1 MMLLKETYKKKAVPA
16 MIEQFHYKSVMA
28 VPRIEKVTLNTGI
41 GRYVAG
47 KSTEEQK
54 KIAADIGA
62 DMSLIAGQ
70 KSVPTLAK
78 SSIASFKSRK
88 GMPIG
93 VKVTLRGQ
101 KMYDFLDRLLN
112 VVLPRS
118 RDFQGLDPKSLDKE
132 GNMSIGI
139 KEHMFIPEIFPEK
152 VKHMIGLE
160 ITVTTSAKTREECL
174 VLLKLLGFPLKQ

>member
-1 MMLLKETYKKKAVPA
+1 MMLLKETYKKKAVPG
-16 MIEQFHYKSVMA
+16 MIQQFHYKSVMA

-47 KSTEEQK
+47 KATEEQK
-54 KIAADIGA
+54 KIAADIA
-62 DMSLIAGQ
+62 SDLSLIAGQ
-70 KSVPTLAK
+70 KAVPTLAK
-78 SSIASFKSRK
+78 TSIAAFKSRQ

-93 VKVTLRGQ
+93 VKVTLRG
-101 KMYDFLDRLLN
+101 KRMYDFLDRLIN

-118 RDFQGLDPKSLDKE
+118 RDFQGLDQASLDRE

-139 KEHMFIPEIFPEK
+139 KEHIFFPEISPEK

-160 ITVTTSAKTREECL
+160 ITVTTSAKTKEECL
-174 VLLKLLGFPLKQ
+174 ALLKLLKFPIK

>member
-1 MMLLKETYKKKAVPA
+1 MLLKETYEKKAVPA
-16 MIEQFHYKSVMA
+16 MQELFHYKSAMA

-41 GRYVAG
+41 GRLVGG
-47 KSTEEQK
+47 KSGEEQK
-54 KIAADIGA
+54 KIAADVTG

-70 KSVPTLAK
+70 KAVPTLAK
-78 SSIASFKSRK
+78 SSIASFKSRQ

-93 VKVTLRGQ
+93 VKVTLRG
-101 KMYDFLDRLLN
+101 KRMYDFLDRLIN

-118 RDFQGLDPKSLDKE
+118 RDFQGLDQASLDRE

-139 KEHMFIPEIFPEK
+139 KEHIFFPEISPEK

-160 ITVTTSAKTREECL
+160 ITVTTSAKTKEECL
-174 VLLKLLGFPLKQ
+174 ALLKLLKFPIK

>member
-1 MMLLKETYKKKAVPA
+1 MMLLKETYEKKAVPA
-16 MIEQFHYKSVMA
+16 MFQQFHYKSVMA
-28 VPRIEKVTLNTGI
+28 VPRVAKGTLNTGI

-47 KSTEEQK
+47 KSLEEQK
-54 KIAADIGA
+54 KIAADIAG
-62 DMSLIAGQ
+62 DISLIAGQ
-70 KSVPTLAK
+70 KAVPTLAK

-101 KMYDFLDRLLN
+101 RMYDFLDRLLH

-139 KEHMFIPEIFPEK
+139 KEHIFFPEISPEK
-152 VKHMIGLE
+152 VKQMIGLE
-160 ITVTTSAKTREECL
+160 ITITTSAKTREECL
-174 VLLKLLGFPLKQ
+174 ALLKLLGFPLK

>member
-1 MMLLKETYKKKAVPA
+1 MMLLKETYEKKAQSA
-16 MIEQFHYKSVMA
+16 MQKQFHYKSVMA

-47 KSTEEQK
+47 KSLEEQK
-54 KIAADIGA
+54 KIAADIAA
-62 DMSLIAGQ
+62 DLSLSAGQ
-70 KSVPTLAK
+70 KAVPTLAK

-101 KMYDFLDRLLN
+101 RMNDFLDRLLN

-139 KEHMFIPEIFPEK
+139 KEHIFFPEVSPEK

-160 ITVTTSAKTREECL
+160 ITITTSAKTREECL
-174 VLLKLLGFPLKQ
+174 ALFKLLGFPLK

>member
-1 MMLLKETYKKKAVPA
+1 MMLLQETYAKKAVPA
-16 MIEQFHYKSVMA
+16 MIQQFHYKSIMA

-41 GRYVAG
+41 GRLVGG

-54 KIAADIGA
+54 KIAADVAA
-62 DMSLIAGQ
+62 DLSLIAGQ
-70 KSVPTLAK
+70 KAVPTLAK

-93 VKVTLRGQ
+93 IKVTLRGQ
-101 KMYDFLDRLLN
+101 RMHDFLDRLIH

-139 KEHMFIPEIFPEK
+139 KEHIFFPEISPEK

-160 ITVTTSAKTREECL
+160 ITVTTSANTREECL
-174 VLLKLLGFPLKQ
+174 ALLKLLGFPLQ

>member
-1 MMLLKETYKKKAVPA
+1 MMLLKETYEKKAVPA
-16 MIEQFHYKSVMA
+16 MQKQFHYKSVMA

-41 GRYVAG
+41 GRFVGG

-54 KIAADIGA
+54 KIAADIAG

-70 KSVPTLAK
+70 KAVPTLAK
-78 SSIASFKSRK
+78 TSIASFKSRQ

-101 KMYDFLDRLLN
+101 RMYDFLNRLIN

-118 RDFQGLDPKSLDKE
+118 RDFQGLDSKSLDKE

-139 KEHMFIPEIFPEK
+139 REHIFFPEISPEK

-160 ITVTTSAKTREECL
+160 ITITTSAKTREECL
-174 VLLKLLGFPLKQ
+174 VLLKLLGFPIK

>member
-1 MMLLKETYKKKAVPA
+1 MLLKETYEKKAVSA
-16 MIEQFHYKSVMA
+16 MTQQFHYKSTMA
-28 VPRIEKVTLNTGI
+28 VPRVVKVTLNTGI

-54 KIAADIGA
+54 KIAADIAA
-62 DMSLIAGQ
+62 DLSLIAGQ
-70 KSVPTLAK
+70 KAVATLAK
-78 SSIASFKSRK
+78 TSIAAFKSRK

-101 KMYDFLDRLLN
+101 RMYDFLDRLLN

-132 GNMSIGI
+132 GNMSLGI
-139 KEHMFIPEIFPEK
+139 KEHVFFPEISPEK
-152 VKHMIGLE
+152 VKHQIGLE

-174 VLLKLLGFPLKQ
+174 ALLKLLNFPLK

>member
-1 MMLLKETYKKKAVPA
+1 MMLLKETYEKKAVPA
-16 MIEQFHYKSVMA
+16 MTQQFHYKSTMA
-28 VPRIEKVTLNTGI
+28 VPRVVKVTLNTGI

-54 KIAADIGA
+54 KIAADIAA
-62 DMSLIAGQ
+62 DLSLIAGQ
-70 KSVPTLAK
+70 KAVATLAK
-78 SSIASFKSRK
+78 TSIAAFKSRQ

-101 KMYDFLDRLLN
+101 RMYDFLDRLLN

-132 GNMSIGI
+132 GNMSLGI
-139 KEHMFIPEIFPEK
+139 KEHVFFPEISPEK
-152 VKHMIGLE
+152 VKHQIGLE
-160 ITVTTSAKTREECL
+160 ITVTTSAKTKEECL
-174 VLLKLLGFPLKQ
+174 ALLKLLNFPLK